1 MVKKTLRRKKSSK
14 RSKAR
19 RTRRVRH
26 ARHTRR
32 VRHTRR
38 IRHTRRRR
46 NLKGGGV
53 DETTLEMLYPDVPR
67 VIASLKTY
75 PRYANALN
83 NSDGSN
89 EDNFRIIYN
98 TLTQTDLASRQQVLR
113 NRARRPL
120 ENIEMRIIT
129 LPVSWKDD
137 DGIPKSITFYLD
149 DGLVVSMPNKP
160 DGRYRIYT
168 PDASLEPQPDVM
180 I

>member
-1 MVKKTLRRKKSSK
+1 MVKKTFRRKKSSK
-14 RSKAR
+14 RQKAR
-19 RTRRVRH
+19 RT
-26 ARHTRR
+26 TRR
-32 VRHTRR
+32 TRR
-38 IRHTRRRR
+38 IRRTRQRRR

-67 VIASLKTY
+67 LIASIKTY

-120 ENIEMRIIT
+120 ENIEMRITT

-149 DGLVVSMPNKP
+149 GGLVVSMPNKP
-160 DGRYRIYT
+160 DARHRIYT

>member
-1 MVKKTLRRKKSSK
+1 MVKKTFRRKKSGTIRK
-14 RSKAR
+14 TRRTTR
-19 RTRRVRH
+19 RTRRI
-26 ARHTRR
+26 RR
-32 VRHTRR
+32 TH
-38 IRHTRRRR
+38 RRR

-67 VIASLKTY
+67 VIASIKTY

-120 ENIEMRIIT
+120 ENIEMRITT
-129 LPVSWKDD
+129 LPVSWKDS

-168 PDASLEPQPDVM
+168 PDADLPPPDVM
-180 I
+180 V

>member
-1 MVKKTLRRKKSSK
+1 MVKKTSRRKKSSK
-14 RSKAR
+14 RSKSR
-19 RTRRVRH
+19 RTRRVR
-26 ARHTRR
+26 R
-32 VRHTRR
+32 V
-38 IRHTRRRR
+38 RHTRRRR

-53 DETTLEMLYPDVPR
+53 DETTLEMLYPDVPKI
-67 VIASLKTY
+67 IASIKTY

-120 ENIEMRIIT
+120 ENIEMRITT
-129 LPVSWKDD
+129 LPLSWKDD

-160 DGRYRIYT
+160 DVRHRIYT
-168 PDASLEPQPDVM
+168 PDADLPQSDVM
-180 I
+180 V

>member
-1 MVKKTLRRKKSSK
+1 MVKKTSRRKKSSK
-14 RSKAR
+14 RSKSR
-19 RTRRVRH
+19 RTRRVR
-26 ARHTRR
+26 R
-32 VRHTRR
+32 V
-38 IRHTRRRR
+38 RHTRRRR

-53 DETTLEMLYPDVPR
+53 DETTLEMLYPDVPKI
-67 VIASLKTY
+67 IASIKTY

-160 DGRYRIYT
+160 DVRHRIYT
-168 PDASLEPQPDVM
+168 PDADLPQSDVM
-180 I
+180 V

>member
-1 MVKKTLRRKKSSK
+1 MVKKTSRRKKSSK
-14 RSKAR
+14 RSKSR
-19 RTRRVRH
+19 RTRRVR
-26 ARHTRR
+26 R
-32 VRHTRR
+32 V
-38 IRHTRRRR
+38 RHTRRRR

-53 DETTLEMLYPDVPR
+53 DETTLEMLYPDVPKI
-67 VIASLKTY
+67 IASIKTY

-120 ENIEMRIIT
+120 ENIEMRITT

-137 DGIPKSITFYLD
+137 NGLPKSITFYLD

-160 DGRYRIYT
+160 DVRHRIYT
-168 PDASLEPQPDVM
+168 PDADLPQSDVM
-180 I
+180 V